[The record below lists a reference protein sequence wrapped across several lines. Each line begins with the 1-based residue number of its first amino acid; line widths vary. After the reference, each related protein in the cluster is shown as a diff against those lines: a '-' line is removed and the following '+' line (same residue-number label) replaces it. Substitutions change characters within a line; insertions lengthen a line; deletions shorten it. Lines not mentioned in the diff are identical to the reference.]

1 MPGLQL
7 KGYIYIYSRQLIER
21 QTFGGMLVISKYPPL
36 CPHSPQY
43 PLDTVWKETS
53 WSSLLMGGPISLKT
67 FQCYSKLEYKY
78 NLKLH
83 AKTQDTDRSNS
94 TRIYTFLAL
103 IKGRSSWYMFC

>member
-1 MPGLQL
+1 MQKCLVCSL
-7 KGYIYIYSRQLIER
+7 RDIYIYSRQLIER

-83 AKTQDTDRSNS
+83 AKTQTQIDQTAQEY
-94 TRIYTFLAL
+94 IPF
-103 IKGRSSWYMFC
+103 